1 MRLEV
6 ELVEAVEEATG
17 VEYKKYF
24 ISDANKVLVVNEE
37 VSSMME
43 CLLDKIEGLEKEI
56 EYLKLD
62 RNENYKRIAP
72 EDQYEQ
78 EMLMGYVVCLLI
90 AFILGTIIMSLIIA
104 GDDDK

>member
-72 EDQYEQ
+72 EDQYE
-78 EMLMGYVVCLLI
+78 
-90 AFILGTIIMSLIIA
+90 
-104 GDDDK
+104 